1 MRRVEPALQT
11 MSEFDLIRR
20 YFTRATPSA
29 LLGVGDDAALLQASA
44 GNVLV
49 VSSDMLVCGTHFL
62 PDADPFMLGHK
73 TLAVNLSDMAAM
85 GAVPRW
91 ATLAI
96 ALPLVHGKETSHE
109 RPHPNP
115 LGETTSH
122 STRLQTTAAKS
133 LVTPEGEG
141 ANESLCEPMF
151 TVDETWL
158 AQFSAGFFALAQQHG
173 VELVGGDTTR
183 GPLNLCVTIIGE
195 VPAQQ
200 ALRRSGAQIGDEI
213 WVSGCLGDAALALA
227 HLQGRIT
234 LDAMEFA
241 TCASALHQPQP
252 RVALG
257 LALRGIASSAIDVS
271 DGLLADLGHILE
283 ASQVGAEIE
292 FAALPLSAMLRACLT
307 PLNPPLSG
315 GKHNSSPDKG
325 RPGGVGLLQQC
336 ILCGGDDYEL
346 CFTAPVARH
355 TNLLSIATR
364 LDLPLTCIGKV
375 VAGRG
380 CIVHDASG
388 DPINIEAC
396 GYDHF
401 R

>member
-1 MRRVEPALQT
+1 

-20 YFTRATPSA
+20 YFTRATPGA
-29 LLGVGDDAALLQASA
+29 LLGVGDDAALLQPSA
-44 GNVLV
+44 GNVLA
-49 VSSDMLVCGTHFL
+49 VSSDMLVSGTHFL

-85 GAVPRW
+85 GAAPRW

-96 ALPLVHGKETSHE
+96 ALPLVQGKETSHE

-115 LGETTSH
+115 PP
-122 STRLQTTAAKS
+122 K
-133 LVTPEGEG
+133 GEG
-141 ANESLCEPMF
+141 TNESLREPMF

-183 GPLNLCVTIIGE
+183 GPLNLCVTIFGE

-200 ALRRSGAQIGDEI
+200 ALRRSSAQAGDEI

-227 HLQGRIT
+227 HLQGRIA
-234 LDAMEFA
+234 LSDAELA
-241 TCASALHQPQP
+241 ACASALHQPQP

-271 DGLLADLGHILE
+271 DGLLADLGHILD
-283 ASQVGAEIE
+283 ASQVGAQLD
-292 FAALPLSAMLRACLT
+292 FSALPLSPSLRGYASQPLARQCL
-307 PLNPPLSG
+307 LS
-315 GKHNSSPDKG
+315 
-325 RPGGVGLLQQC
+325 
-336 ILCGGDDYEL
+336 GGDDYEL
-346 CFTAPVARH
+346 CFTAPAAQHEKLRDIAARL
-355 TNLLSIATR
+355 N
-364 LDLPLTCIGKV
+364 LPLSCIGIV

-388 DPINIEAC
+388 NPINVEAC

>member
-1 MRRVEPALQT
+1 

-20 YFTRATPSA
+20 HFTRATPGA

-44 GNVLV
+44 GNVLA
-49 VSSDMLVCGTHFL
+49 VSTDMLVCGTHFL
-62 PDADPFMLGHK
+62 PDADPFLLGHK
-73 TLAVNLSDMAAM
+73 TLAVNLSDLAAM
-85 GAVPRW
+85 GAAPRW

-96 ALPLVHGKETSHE
+96 ALPE
-109 RPHPNP
+109 
-115 LGETTSH
+115 
-122 STRLQTTAAKS
+122 A
-133 LVTPEGEG
+133 
-141 ANESLCEPMF
+141 
-151 TVDETWL
+151 DEAWL

-183 GPLNLCVTIIGE
+183 GPLNLCVTIFGE
-195 VPAQQ
+195 VPVQQ
-200 ALRRSGAQIGDEI
+200 ALRRSGAQVGDEI

-227 HLQGRIT
+227 HLQGRIA
-234 LDAMEFA
+234 LSAPQFA
-241 TCASALHQPQP
+241 ACAAALHQPQP

-257 LALRGIASSAIDVS
+257 LALRGSASSAIDVS

-292 FAALPLSAMLRACLT
+292 FDALPVSAVLRKNIT

-315 GKHNSSPDKG
+315 GKPNSSPDKG
-325 RPGGVGLLQQC
+325 RPGGVELLQQC

-346 CFTAPVARH
+346 CFTAPAARH
-355 TNLLSIATR
+355 AQLLNIATQ
-364 LDLPLTCIGKV
+364 LGLPLACIGKV

-388 DPINIEAC
+388 NPLNIEAC